1 MVASCS
7 SSLKF
12 TIVFSPFFREAG
24 DILQKLYRIK
34 LCRIIFKIKST
45 PGYCYLRVHYA
56 RFHLDFHSLPVT
68 RLYGN
73 AYDCSPDAYCSRYA
87 ALAYSFGMVFLYLLQ
102 SRFHLCG
109 SLCVAPG
116 TVLFPSLL
124 FSYGLLYHALIFLT
138 TAFTEFLLL
147 FFISFPKSSWT
158 RRR

>member
-1 MVASCS
+1 MPDNFQNKKHPWV
-7 SSLKF
+7 
-12 TIVFSPFFREAG
+12 
-24 DILQKLYRIK
+24 Y
-34 LCRIIFKIKST
+34 
-45 PGYCYLRVHYA
+45 YLRVHYA

-73 AYDCSPDAYCSRYA
+73 AYDCSPDAYSCSCRPCMLTVSAHGYA
-87 ALAYSFGMVFLYLLQ
+87 ALAYSFGTVFLYLLQ

-138 TAFTEFLLL
+138 TAFMEFL
-147 FFISFPKSSWT
+147 FPIFIVFPKSS
-158 RRR
+158 